1 MLGDN
6 LNNALEPIDSRE
18 RNLRPVESEARDS
31 LSQSPNLARRIR
43 RLLDLR
49 PSRRLL
55 SRRRALN
62 LVVLAALMLLPFST
76 VQFSRAAPAVVISI
90 ALPPNMKP
98 YVEDTGIFHDFEA
111 AHPGVTVKVV
121 DAIDVPDPVDGLDAY
136 FTAMQKYAPS
146 ADVLYTTSFPNSLA
160 VVPHGTRAGYFLDLA
175 PLVASDSSL
184 NVDDFYPQVWK
195 SYQWDK
201 GIWALPT
208 SSDLEVFSYD
218 KAAFDR
224 AGVAYP
230 DDQWTLNDFANAV
243 TRLTVKNSDGYVTT
257 AGFANSGGIFR
268 MALWQS
274 LFDVPLFDENVV
286 PNPPQFDHPS
296 VEAVLDTYRQL
307 EQQGFIGSYSSTAPL
322 GVDLARAA
330 FRVNRSTALL
340 PGGKAGLLTSAFAVS
355 AGTQQPDMAY
365 ELAKFMTT
373 RHESNFMSIP
383 ARKSVAP
390 ENQSLIEQG
399 LAGGIPFADMRFTSY
414 LLAAWAGRNYASA
427 QEAILAVEARA
438 VSDLKAASDKKG
450 TLKLTVNDVAAPPLP
465 ADKIALNFQ
474 VSSTIKPLPT
484 RAQWDRVIQEFIA
497 ADPQVGAVNLRVA
510 FEPASA
516 IVARQDCFYLPANA
530 VPTMADGSLLSLD
543 GLLNAD
549 PSFDKSDFLE
559 YVLSAVQRNNKTYAL
574 PIDLQPLI
582 LRYNSNRFRAV
593 QLADPVNNWTI
604 DSFVDVLKT
613 LKANP
618 PNDAPDP
625 ASAAPFADNN
635 SQGIYLLVLTA
646 AYGGLPV
653 DYRTMPPTINFTDP
667 ATVTAIR
674 QVLDLAKNGYIH
686 YGALGNLTG
695 SNDVYPTP
703 WTALYPSTLDSF
715 SWSNN
720 VRSVDPNKVVLF
732 PGGHQYRGIAYSIGA
747 AYISSQAQNPEA
759 CYRFISTVVRHPEL
773 FYTMPVRRSVLSS
786 AALKAT
792 TNPDVLALYE
802 QVQAALK
809 DPRTVPLPM
818 FDKGMIAPNDILTDH
833 WLFEAFDAYLLNGR
847 DLDTALKEAEAYAK
861 AFQTCTANL
870 PPLNINDIGGRDSV
884 TRPYIDCAL
893 KVDPRLITFLH

>member
-1 MLGDN
+1 MIGDD
-6 LNNALEPIDSRE
+6 LNDAFEPMDSRE
-18 RNLRPVESEARDS
+18 KILRPVESEARDS
-31 LSQSPNLARRIR
+31 LSQSSNLARRIR
-43 RLLDLR
+43 RILDLR
-49 PSRRLL
+49 QSRRLL
-55 SRRRALN
+55 SRRRALD
-62 LVVLAALMLLPFST
+62 LVVLAALVLLPFST

-111 AHPGVTVKVV
+111 AHPGVTVNVV
-121 DAIDVPDPVDGLDAY
+121 EAIEVPDPVDGLDAY
-136 FTAMQKYAPS
+136 FTAMQKYTPS
-146 ADVLYTTSFPNSLA
+146 ADVLYTASFPNGLA

-175 PLVASDSSL
+175 PLVASDPSL

-230 DDQWTLNDFANAV
+230 DDQWTLNDFANTV
-243 TRLTVKNSDGYVTT
+243 TRLTIKNSDGRITT
-257 AGFANSGGIFR
+257 PGFAQSGGIFR

-274 LFDVPLFDENVV
+274 LFDVQLFDETVV
-286 PNPPQFDHPS
+286 PNPPRFDHPS

-307 EQQGFIGSYSSTAPL
+307 EQQGFIGSYSSTAPM

-330 FRVNRSTALL
+330 FRANRSTALL
-340 PGGKAGLLTSAFAVS
+340 PGGKAGLLTSAFAIS
-355 AGTQQPDMAY
+355 AGTQQPDLAY

-373 RHESNFMSIP
+373 RRESNFMSVP

-390 ENQSLIEQG
+390 ENQPLVEQG

-427 QEAILAVEARA
+427 KEAVLAAEERA

-450 TLKLTVNDVAAPPLP
+450 TLALKVNDVAAPSLP
-465 ADKIALNFQ
+465 TGKIVLNFQ
-474 VSSTIKPLPT
+474 VSSTMNPLPT
-484 RAQWDRVIQEFIA
+484 RAQWDRVIQVFAA

-510 FEPASA
+510 FEAASA
-516 IVARQDCFYLPANA
+516 IAAKQDCFYLPANA

-549 PSFDKSDFLE
+549 PLFDKSDFLE
-559 YVLSAVQRNNKTYAL
+559 HILPAVQQNNKTYAL
-574 PIDLQPLI
+574 PIDIQPLI
-582 LRYNSNRFRAV
+582 LRYDSDRFKAV
-593 QLADPVNNWTI
+593 HLADPANNWTV
-604 DSFVDVLKT
+604 DSFVDALKT

-618 PNDAPDP
+618 PNDAPDT

-635 SQGIYLLVLTA
+635 SQGIYLLVLIA

-667 ATVTAIR
+667 ATVTAIQ

-695 SNDVYPTP
+695 SNDVYPTR

-715 SWSNN
+715 SVSNN
-720 VRSVDPNKVVLF
+720 MRVVDPNKVALF
-732 PGGHQYRGIAYSIGA
+732 PGGQQYRGIAYNIGA
-747 AYISSQAQNPEA
+747 AYISSKAQNPEA
-759 CYRFISTVVRHPEL
+759 CYRFISTMARHPEL

-802 QVQAALK
+802 QVQAILK
-809 DPRTVPLPM
+809 DPRTVPFPM
-818 FDKGMIAPNDILTDH
+818 FDKGMITPNDILTDH
-833 WLFEAFDAYLLNGR
+833 WLFEAFDAYILNGG
-847 DLDTALKEAEAYAK
+847 DLEVALKEAEAYAK
-861 AFQTCTANL
+861 AFQTCTTNL
-870 PPLNINDIGGRDSV
+870 PPLNINDIEGRNSV
-884 TRPYIDCAL
+884 TRQYIGCAL
-893 KVDPRLITFLH
+893 KVDPRLTTLLH